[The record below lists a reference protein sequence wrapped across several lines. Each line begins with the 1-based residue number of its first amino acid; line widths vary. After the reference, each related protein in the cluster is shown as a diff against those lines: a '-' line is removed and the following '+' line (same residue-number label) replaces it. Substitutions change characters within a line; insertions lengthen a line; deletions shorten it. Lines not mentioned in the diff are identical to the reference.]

1 MLTPIVEDYHE
12 RAKDSCIDYSFHL
25 IISDPSD
32 EVMNDEVPKLIDQ
45 GHRVSKNFYDL
56 PSQSIE

>member
-45 GHRVSKNFYDL
+45 GHRSLKIFMTYPRN
-56 PSQSIE
+56 